1 MSEINARASRR
12 AFCFGSCT
20 MNGFTGRSGPV
31 PRLPGV
37 LAPPPAVA
45 GGGGGAAGCGVGCGG
60 RGDGGGGP
68 GGGAAARGAVMV
80 GTRAAAG
87 LAGRAGAAGRAIAGA
102 ETGGAAGIA
111 GRATDGGAI
120 AGRGGGAGGVR
131 GGGAG
136 GVRGGGARGT
146 GGAAATGAPAPSG
159 LIAYTLL
166 QTLQRA
172 RKPPAGTL
180 AGSTRYTVSHEG
192 HVTFTPRLRFLRRP
206 GRDHAAGR
214 PRTPILPASSRN
226 SSSRSP
232 TH

>member
-20 MNGFTGRSGPV
+20 MKGFTGRSGPV

-60 RGDGGGGP
+60 RGDGGGA

-111 GRATDGGAI
+111 GRATDGEAI
-120 AGRGGGAGGVR
+120 AGRGGA
-131 GGGAG
+131 AG

-159 LIAYTLL
+159 LIANTLL

>member
-20 MNGFTGRSGPV
+20 MKGFTGRSGPV

-45 GGGGGAAGCGVGCGG
+45 GGGG
-60 RGDGGGGP
+60 
-68 GGGAAARGAVMV
+68 
-80 GTRAAAG
+80 
-87 LAGRAGAAGRAIAGA
+87 
-102 ETGGAAGIA
+102 
-111 GRATDGGAI
+111 
-120 AGRGGGAGGVR
+120 
-131 GGGAG
+131 
-136 GVRGGGARGT
+136 ARGT
-146 GGAAATGAPAPSG
+146 GDAGGADAAGAGRDAAGGAAATGAPAPSG
-159 LIAYTLL
+159 LIANTLL